1 MFGGVDVFCVVVHGV
16 EGSMFALY
24 TIKYSILI
32 AN

>member
-16 EGSMFALY
+16 EGSMFVPH
-24 TIKYSILI
+24 TIKYDILI